1 MRATPHLLGKD
12 APLVKLATVPLLI
25 ALLTATSCARSGQI
39 VAGGVYTKR
48 SGCPQV
54 AIPGAT
60 GDITLFD
67 PAGNTTAAA
76 IDVVA
81 TITNLRS
88 TCTEDTQNLVSTA
101 TFDVVATRRDLS
113 QPRQVVLPFYSVA
126 VQGGTAVVAKKVGA
140 VALNFPAGSL
150 RASTNSQSIV
160 RVARSA
166 AALPEDVR
174 RELTRERKAGDPN
187 AAVDPLSD
195 PKIRDAVA
203 RATFE
208 HLVGFQLTPD
218 QLRYNATR

>member
-1 MRATPHLLGKD
+1 MPLFDKDERFVRLALL
-12 APLVKLATVPLLI
+12 PLSL
-25 ALLTATSCARSGQI
+25 ALLTVTSCARSGDL
-39 VAGGVYTKR
+39 VAGGVYTQR
-48 SGCPQV
+48 TGCPQV

-67 PAGNTTAAA
+67 PPGNTTAAA

-88 TCTEDTQNLVSTA
+88 NCTEDTQNLVSTA
-101 TFDVVATRRDLS
+101 TFNVVATRRDPS

-126 VQGGTAVVAKKVGA
+126 VQGGTDVVAKKVGA

-150 RASTNSQSIV
+150 RAQTNSQSTV

-174 RELTRERKAGDPN
+174 RELTRERKPGDPN

-195 PKIRDAVA
+195 PRVRDAVA

-208 HLVGFQLTPD
+208 HLVGFQLTTE